1 MWSQD
6 TVDGILVRQHR
17 VHIAIVTVL
26 LICFSTNRL
35 KTFEASMAETVRE
48 TAERIRKL
56 QVQGARN
63 VAIAAV
69 KAIQTQTEQT
79 KAKNKTQFLGELKE
93 SQVIFAASRET
104 EPLMRNAIRC
114 LLTQAK
120 DASTEKV
127 AELSKLVVSAAS
139 QFLNDLDASRELT
152 AEIGAKRI
160 RDGMVVFTHCHSSTV
175 TRMLAKAKVQGKKF
189 KVICT
194 ETRPAFQGRITAKE
208 LVDLGI
214 ETTFIVDSAAR
225 TFMGKVD
232 VVVVGADAIT
242 SEGNVVNKIGS
253 SSIAVLAHEA
263 CKPFY
268 VVSELLKFD
277 PETLQGEGEKIEQRS
292 PTEVWGEAPPKL
304 TVRNPAF
311 DVTPNRY
318 IHGLICEEGII
329 APQVIIEVIRR
340 KYPWLF

>member
-1 MWSQD
+1 
-6 TVDGILVRQHR
+6 
-17 VHIAIVTVL
+17 
-26 LICFSTNRL
+26 
-35 KTFEASMAETVRE
+35 MAETVKE
-48 TAERIRKL
+48 TAEKIRKL

-69 KAIQTQTEQT
+69 KAIQTLAQQTE
-79 KAKNKTQFLGELKE
+79 AKNKTAFLSELKE
-93 SQVIFAASRET
+93 AQKIFFASRET

-114 LLTQAK
+114 LITQAQEA
-120 DASTEKV
+120 DTEKV
-127 AELSKLVVSAAS
+127 AELSKVVFSAAD
-139 QFLNDLDASRELT
+139 QFLKDLEESREKT
-152 AEIGAKRI
+152 AEVGAKRI
-160 RDGMVVFTHCHSSTV
+160 RDGSVVFTHCRSSTV
-175 TRMLAKAKVQGKKF
+175 TRLLAKAKEEGKNF

-225 TFMGKVD
+225 TFMGNVD
-232 VVVVGADAIT
+232 TVIVGADAIT

-263 CKPFY
+263 RVPFY

-277 PETLQGEGEKIEQRS
+277 PETLGGECEKIEQRN
-292 PTEVWGEAPPKL
+292 PAEVWSEAPPKL
-304 TVRNPAF
+304 AVRNPAF

-318 IHGLICEEGII
+318 IHGLICEEGVI
-329 APQVIIEVIRR
+329 APQSIVEVIRLR
-340 KYPWLF
+340 YPWVFNTEP